1 MAVHDA
7 YARVTPYELLFP
19 SPDFPDARFPAVE
32 AEAAAAG
39 IDLDNPAA
47 FATLGGVHGILQ
59 ALRPEGEPAPTA
71 QPQEAAAATGA
82 HADVLYFAYQI
93 WRLGRGREEVG
104 DAPGGGARDGGRAP
118 ESGGLDVRRHGRD
131 GGPDTQGHGRDGGPD
146 AQVHRRGREP
156 DAHGRGRDRVPDDMP
171 DCTLVLLTRRALR
184 DLLASP
190 PVAAGWEAALRGRA
204 GYLQLPQRLAWAEA
218 PIFSAPESVDGFF
231 WAATQAGV
239 FHAAAVAG
247 MRRDRPGYGV
257 VPVPPQQLASLSGW
271 TDGPARDGGAEFA
284 TDLPGAE
291 MDGLVGIRTPAE
303 VMKLLALAL
312 HRLTQDGGAAG
323 PPSARGSGDSAQP
336 VPSRLPFFVL

>member
-59 ALRPEGEPAPTA
+59 ALRPEGEPAPSA

-93 WRLGRGREEVG
+93 WRMGRRREEVG
-104 DAPGGGARDGGRAP
+104 DA
-118 ESGGLDVRRHGRD
+118 
-131 GGPDTQGHGRDGGPD
+131 
-146 AQVHRRGREP
+146 P
-156 DAHGRGRDRVPDDMP
+156 DAHGRGRDRGPDDMP

-190 PVAAGWEAALRGRA
+190 PAAAGWEAALGGRA
-204 GYLQLPQRLAWAEA
+204 GYVQLPQRLAWAEA

-239 FHAAAVAG
+239 FRAAAVAG

-312 HRLTQDGGAAG
+312 HRLTQDGGAAT
-323 PPSARGSGDSAQP
+323 PPPAREPGDSAQP

>member
-32 AEAAAAG
+32 AEAVAAG

-59 ALRPEGEPAPTA
+59 ALRPEGEPAPGA

-93 WRLGRGREEVG
+93 WRLGRRREEAG
-104 DAPGGGARDGGRAP
+104 GTPGEGSRDGGGPTARTEADKDLPFEESRAP
-118 ESGGLDVRRHGRD
+118 E
-131 GGPDTQGHGRDGGPD
+131 PGGPD
-146 AQVHRRGREP
+146 ARRHERDCGP
-156 DAHGRGRDRVPDDMP
+156 DGMP
-171 DCTLVLLTRRALR
+171 DCPLVLLTRRALR

-190 PVAAGWEAALRGRA
+190 PVAAGWEAALRGKA
-204 GYLQLPQRLAWAEA
+204 GYVQLPQRLAWAEA
-218 PIFSAPESVDGFF
+218 PVFSAPESVDGFF

-247 MRRDRPGYGV
+247 MRRDRPGYDV
-257 VPVPPQQLASLSGW
+257 VPVPSQELASLSGW
-271 TDGPARDGGAEFA
+271 TDGPARDGGADFA

-312 HRLTQDGGAAG
+312 HRLTRDGGAAT
-323 PPSARGSGDSAQP
+323 PPPAREPGDSAQP

>member
-59 ALRPEGEPAPTA
+59 ALRPEGEPAPSA

-93 WRLGRGREEVG
+93 WRMGRRREEVG
-104 DAPGGGARDGGRAP
+104 DAPDA
-118 ESGGLDVRRHGRD
+118 H
-131 GGPDTQGHGRDGGPD
+131 GHGRDC
-146 AQVHRRGREP
+146 
-156 DAHGRGRDRVPDDMP
+156 VPDDMP

-190 PVAAGWEAALRGRA
+190 PVAAGWEAALGGKA
-204 GYLQLPQRLAWAEA
+204 GYVQLPQRLAWVEA
-218 PIFSAPESVDGFF
+218 PVFSAPESVDGFF

-239 FHAAAVAG
+239 FRAAAVAG

-257 VPVPPQQLASLSGW
+257 VPVPSQALASLSGW
-271 TDGPARDGGAEFA
+271 TDGSARDGGAEFA